1 MCVCVCVCV
10 YMCVYLSRASFY
22 NNYSVHVCV
31 KYSHMTKYIFKVP
44 YIRCLFFDPTRDF
57 IYL

>member
-1 MCVCVCVCV
+1 MCVCV
-10 YMCVYLSRASFY
+10 YMCAYLSSFY

-44 YIRCLFFDPTRDF
+44 CIRCLFFDPTRAF